1 MKQRGTTTNIKGMT
15 ENKNKNKSWMI
26 KILALA
32 IIIFF
37 NGMLFGGVVMAAD
50 YDQKCY
56 DEYMQNNLC
65 MNTVPECKQK
75 AETTYQQ
82 DLSECTMDK
91 SERIKTACSQFNSG
105 TDEYKNCINET
116 NLPFDIQSEIDP
128 INADYN
134 KCTQAALDKK
144 NKASAA
150 CDVDEP
156 KKITECQTKLKQDA
170 EQACVYI
177 CGDGVKQGPEEC
189 DDGNAVDGDG
199 CSSECK
205 ISAVCGN
212 GVPEPGEEC
221 DDGEGQGD
229 DVDKYLDPTKPDK
242 EKQFDS
248 CLKCK
253 YVDVPYEFNVT
264 KYLKIPEG
272 QTYLEK
278 STNPD
283 TSVSLK
289 KGVIYFI
296 VTGIEFATKIISA
309 FALLFIIVGG
319 IVLMVSSGNSS
330 LQQKGKRLIL
340 YSILGL
346 VIAFMSLIIVTSVQ
360 SIFYT
365 I

>member
-1 MKQRGTTTNIKGMT
+1 MEMIG
-15 ENKNKNKSWMI
+15 NKNKNKSWMI

-32 IIIFF
+32 IIVFF
-37 NGMLFGGVVMAAD
+37 NGTVFGGVAMANPTTCKNT
-50 YDQKCY
+50 YDGAVKQCEKDANNQAIEKCGAY
-56 DEYMQNNLC
+56 EPGTPTRQACEEDNRIEKTKTTCL
-65 MNTVPECKQK
+65 
-75 AETTYQQ
+75 ETAKSTYN
-82 DLSECTMDK
+82 DCLT
-91 SERIKTACSQFNSG
+91 
-105 TDEYKNCINET
+105 
-116 NLPFDIQSEIDP
+116 
-128 INADYN
+128 
-134 KCTQAALDKK
+134 
-144 NKASAA
+144 ASA
-150 CDVDEP
+150 
-156 KKITECQTKLKQDA
+156 
-170 EQACVYI
+170 
-177 CGDGVKQGPEEC
+177 
-189 DDGNAVDGDG
+189 N
-199 CSSECK
+199 
-205 ISAVCGN
+205 CGN
-212 GVPEPGEEC
+212 GIPEPGEEC
-221 DDGEGQGD
+221 DDGEGKGD
-229 DVDKYLDPTKPDK
+229 DVDKYLDATKPDK
-242 EKQFDS
+242 EKQLDS
-248 CLKCK
+248 CFECK

-278 STNPD
+278 STNTD

-365 I
+365 T